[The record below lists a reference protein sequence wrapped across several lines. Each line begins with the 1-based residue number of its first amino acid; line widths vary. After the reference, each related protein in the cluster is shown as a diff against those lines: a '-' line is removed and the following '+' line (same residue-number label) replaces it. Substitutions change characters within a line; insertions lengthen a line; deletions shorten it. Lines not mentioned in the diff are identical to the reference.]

1 MSETP
6 LKIMGGK
13 HTLLFGDWLQL
24 PPVRDTSFWSSINP
38 NGIAGFKVP
47 PVTASATR
55 NAGYAVYSAIDFVV
69 FLTENMRARLDPVY
83 ADILSEI
90 R

>member
-1 MSETP
+1 
-6 LKIMGGK
+6 
-13 HTLLFGDWLQL
+13 
-24 PPVRDTSFWSSINP
+24 WSSVNP
-38 NGIAGFKVP
+38 NVIVGFKVP

-55 NAGYAVYSAIDFVV
+55 NAGYAVYSALNFVV